1 MSSTQGIATAAFAK
15 IPQRPNPFHGLRRFE
30 IEDSALFF
38 GRDEQ
43 TYEVLR
49 RLRLLHFVAV
59 LGPSGCGKSSL
70 IRAGVLAALQAGYM
84 ADDGPWQII
93 TVQPGNGPLD
103 AWKNKLR
110 PHLREGRTEEDLLTD
125 PSRALDTDSGRV
137 AILVDQFEE
146 LFQYSARTGRDRDI
160 RLFLQ
165 SMLSAASGPGSRIHT
180 IITMRTEYL
189 AQCASYATLAEA
201 INEGIYLV
209 PEMNRDQMSQAIVG
223 PIRKVGAEITAPLV
237 DRLLNDAAGQPD
249 ALPVLQHALM
259 RMWSKKRPWEPLGL
273 AEYERQIEDLGLA
286 ASSGGAR
293 DTGIA
298 AFISGHAAEVLAR
311 LTPEERAAAQRI
323 FQVLTELTADGRAV
337 RHATPAADLV
347 SITGLP
353 EKVVKD
359 VIEAFRA
366 EGFLNVWESEGS
378 GSSLVDITHEAVA
391 RQWGTLRSWMVE
403 EARTRRNLQRV
414 AEAAREWSEHGRNR
428 AYLFRGLKLA
438 EAQTY
443 LRGREHELDA
453 DARAFLAASA
463 TGETLNRLLSPRVM
477 GMAAILLALLAG
489 LTWYSINRSS
499 AAKRQSELTRLQ
511 AELAREQAARAILA
525 ERQARANAESAQAAY
540 TRLNQAAPNI
550 ATRPQIFFQIRDNSQ
565 RKDAQVLAGTLRQQ
579 GFDVPGIQKVAT
591 GPQTTEVR
599 YFDSVDEASAKRIV
613 QVLEQQHISA
623 RPVLVQGLG
632 QPETRFELWLGPA
645 PATQGAPVVSAELV
659 SPAAPAAP
667 VLTDSQPV
675 KAVGQTESQNPHAS
689 PAHCVPLQAPSY
701 YVSSDAEKVEL
712 RLEKTC
718 KADESP
724 TWKIRFTLWEKSS
737 PAADFREPMGSMDV
751 MGLGNDPRAD
761 ATAAGG
767 LDAAQQKQAFAAAAA
782 VRLALNGQATEA
794 QATKAVLDILAARSE
809 GSGGR

>member
-1 MSSTQGIATAAFAK
+1 MSSTQRIPTAAFAK
-15 IPQRPNPFHGLRRFE
+15 FPQRPNPFHGLRRFE

-110 PHLREGRTEEDLLTD
+110 PHLREGQTEEDLLTD
-125 PSRALDTDSGRV
+125 PSRALDTDSGRI

-146 LFQYSARTGRDRDI
+146 LFQYSSRTGRDRDI

-165 SMLSAASGPGSRIHT
+165 SMLSAGSGPGSRIHT

-209 PEMNRDQMSQAIVG
+209 PEMNRDQMSEAIVG

-273 AEYERQIEDLGLA
+273 AEYERQIDDLGLA
-286 ASSGGAR
+286 ASSGGAG

-337 RHATPAADLV
+337 RHATPAADLI

-366 EGFLNVWESEGS
+366 R
-378 GSSLVDITHEAVA
+378 GSSMS
-391 RQWGTLRSWMVE
+391 G
-403 EARTRRNLQRV
+403 
-414 AEAAREWSEHGRNR
+414 
-428 AYLFRGLKLA
+428 K
-438 EAQTY
+438 
-443 LRGREHELDA
+443 
-453 DARAFLAASA
+453 
-463 TGETLNRLLSPRVM
+463 
-477 GMAAILLALLAG
+477 
-489 LTWYSINRSS
+489 
-499 AAKRQSELTRLQ
+499 AK
-511 AELAREQAARAILA
+511 
-525 ERQARANAESAQAAY
+525 
-540 TRLNQAAPNI
+540 
-550 ATRPQIFFQIRDNSQ
+550 
-565 RKDAQVLAGTLRQQ
+565 
-579 GFDVPGIQKVAT
+579 
-591 GPQTTEVR
+591 
-599 YFDSVDEASAKRIV
+599 
-613 QVLEQQHISA
+613 
-623 RPVLVQGLG
+623 
-632 QPETRFELWLGPA
+632 
-645 PATQGAPVVSAELV
+645 
-659 SPAAPAAP
+659 
-667 VLTDSQPV
+667 
-675 KAVGQTESQNPHAS
+675 
-689 PAHCVPLQAPSY
+689 
-701 YVSSDAEKVEL
+701 
-712 RLEKTC
+712 
-718 KADESP
+718 
-724 TWKIRFTLWEKSS
+724 
-737 PAADFREPMGSMDV
+737 AADRRWSISHTKPWR
-751 MGLGNDPRAD
+751 GNGERCGPGWWKRRAR
-761 ATAAGG
+761 GG
-767 LDAAQQKQAFAAAAA
+767 TCN
-782 VRLALNGQATEA
+782 V
-794 QATKAVLDILAARSE
+794 
-809 GSGGR
+809 